1 MTASMYNMLNWISV
15 SHLIVYNVAKIIEMN
30 KAFNRCIYEDT
41 SGEINNS
48 YPFLPLYFCQ
58 GLTNEKIDF
67 KSLKI

>member
-1 MTASMYNMLNWISV
+1 MSV

-30 KAFNRCIYEDT
+30 KAFNRCIYDT
-41 SGEINNS
+41 SGEIYNS

-58 GLTNEKIDF
+58 GLTNEKIDL